1 MSDVAQIVIAIC
13 SAVTALGVPLIA
25 YFMAKLNKKAGEAA
39 AKVDEVAVK
48 VNETNDVNNKKLDG
62 LAQVA
67 QDTHT
72 LVNSNM
78 AVQLKLNAVMSRRL
92 ANMPNATEDDKR
104 AADLSEKL
112 FHEHEV
118 KQATVDKSKA
128 ENGREKDKV
137 KDR

>member
-1 MSDVAQIVIAIC
+1 M
-13 SAVTALGVPLIA
+13 
-25 YFMAKLNKKAGEAA
+25 
-39 AKVDEVAVK
+39 DEVASALSDQ
-48 VNETNDVNNKKLDG
+48 NEQTSNKLDG

-67 QDTHT
+67 RDTHT

-92 ANMPNATEDDKR
+92 ANMPNATDDDKR
-104 AADLSEKL
+104 AAELSEKL

-118 KQATVDKSKA
+118 KQATVDKAKA
-128 ENGREKDKV
+128 ENGREKDGA